1 MIRVRVNAFTSPHSV
16 FWEDHRAFLK
26 GKFVCFAHSLRHFY
40 FSWFTLFST
49 RTNFSCLFVW
59 LMWMFKCMFFFLLLF
74 MYYFFSIWVFFH
86 NHLRI
91 TGLQGKGEGISL
103 NACFFVFFTII
114 IIFFFFPIWVFF
126 HNHLRITGLQGK
138 EEGIP
143 LIPHYHFHPF
153 HRHLDIS
160 WAITTESSPLLI
172 GSSWTRTG
180 FPSASR

>member
-1 MIRVRVNAFTSPHSV
+1 MVHFNSLNASDALGLSILPEKTCFQGVWKEISNIIRVRVNAFTSPHSV

-59 LMWMFKCMFFFLLLF
+59 QMWMSKCMFFFLLLF

-103 NACFFVFFTII
+103 NACFFGFFTII
-114 IIFFFFPIWVFF
+114 IIIIFFLSGFSF
-126 HNHLRITGLQGK
+126 
-138 EEGIP
+138 
-143 LIPHYHFHPF
+143 
-153 HRHLDIS
+153 
-160 WAITTESSPLLI
+160 TTIYESQDCKGRERAFL
-172 GSSWTRTG
+172 
-180 FPSASR
+180 